1 MRQLI
6 NFLSTAA
13 NTHPN
18 LSVYR
23 IGTEKVNDYRMIGKD
38 TVEEK
43 ILKYQ
48 ERKKA
53 VAADIIRTEGSIIK
67 HLTKDDIGELF
78 G

>member
-1 MRQLI
+1 
-6 NFLSTAA
+6 
-13 NTHPN
+13 
-18 LSVYR
+18 
-23 IGTEKVNDYRMIGKD
+23 MIGKD